1 MAVIADLVAV
11 VEAPPR
17 AVAVPNARLNY
28 LDTLKVLLTG
38 LVIAHHAGQA
48 YGPTGGR
55 WPIFEPERA
64 AILGAFFSVNAAF
77 FMGLFFLISA
87 YLLPMSFDRKGASA
101 FLKDR
106 FVRLG
111 IPLAVAYGTFT
122 ALEHQPDVAH
132 LWFVGHLL
140 IYALIYACWRALNW
154 PALRLDAP
162 SHRQIAA
169 YAVALG
175 LVTFVVRI
183 AFPIDQW
190 VSIFGLVN
198 SELAHLP
205 QYASLFALGVVA
217 SRGRWLEGIPT
228 PVGMRWLTV
237 GIVLALLRYVLPWW
251 SGGGFNAESLLWSTW
266 EAFIC
271 VGLCV
276 GLPVLFRE
284 RFAAPG
290 QLMRRAARNA
300 FGAYVL
306 HIVPVVVGLQ
316 FALVGVPLDPFSKF
330 LLVTLLGV
338 PLSFLLA
345 AAVRRAG
352 WRTL

>member
-1 MAVIADLVAV
+1 MVAP
-11 VEAPPR
+11 AQR
-17 AVAVPNARLNY
+17 AAGTAARLGY
-28 LDTLKVLLTG
+28 LDSLKVLLTG

-64 AILGAFFSVNAAF
+64 AILGPFFSVNAAF

-87 YLLPMSFDRKGASA
+87 YFLPAAFDRKGTAG
-101 FLKDR
+101 FLRDR

-111 IPLAVAYGTFT
+111 IPLVVAYVAFS
-122 ALEHQPDVAH
+122 ALEQQPDVAH

-140 IYALIYACWRALNW
+140 IYALMYASWRALGL
-154 PALRLDAP
+154 PRLALRLP
-162 SHRQIAA
+162 SNRAIVA
-169 YAVALG
+169 YGVGLAV
-175 LVTFVVRI
+175 VTFGIRI
-183 AFPIDQW
+183 AFPIDRW
-190 VSIFGLVN
+190 VSVFGLLNV
-198 SELAHLP
+198 EVAHVP
-205 QYASLFALGVVA
+205 QYASLFALGLVA
-217 SRGRWLEGIPT
+217 ARERWLERWPT
-228 PVGMRWLTV
+228 NVGMRWLTIGV
-237 GIVLALLRYVLPWW
+237 GLAALRYAYALGGDAVPRL
-251 SGGGFNAESLLWSTW
+251 SGGGFSPESLLWSTW

-284 RFAAPG
+284 RFASPG
-290 QLMRRAARNA
+290 RLIRWAARNA

-316 FALVGVPLDPFSKF
+316 FALVGLSMDPLAKF
-330 LLVTLLGV
+330 AIVTVLGV
-338 PLSFLLA
+338 PLSFALA